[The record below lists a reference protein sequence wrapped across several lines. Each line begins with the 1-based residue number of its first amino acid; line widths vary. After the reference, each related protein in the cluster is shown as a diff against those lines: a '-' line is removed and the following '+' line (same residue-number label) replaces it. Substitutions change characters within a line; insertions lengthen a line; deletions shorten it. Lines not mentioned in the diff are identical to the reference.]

1 MPLLLGSAPNQIS
14 VNSDLGT
21 AAFIDAK
28 QLPVSDPQA
37 AALAPIAN
45 PAFTGNVGI
54 GTSSSTSKLH
64 IRSDTNALSVIGQ
77 IQNRNAGANAGGVI
91 AFINST
97 SDIADN
103 RYAYIGAVTT
113 GADQNSNN
121 LVFATNPNGNASIE
135 RMRITSIGD
144 LGIGTT
150 TPGAKLEVVGDIRIQ
165 STSPRVVFYETDNP
179 TKIWQAGLGGG
190 NFLIV
195 DVLAA
200 TIPLSIAQ
208 GAPNACL
215 TLTATGNVGI
225 GANSTSVSAILDVQ
239 STTKGARMPNM
250 TTTQKN
256 AIASPVAGLMVYDTT
271 LSKMCV
277 FTTVWETITSVA

>member
-1 MPLLLGSAPNQIS
+1 MALLLGSAPNQVS
-14 VNSDLGT
+14 ANSDLGT
-21 AAFIDAK
+21 AAFIDAR
-28 QLPVSDPQA
+28 QLPVSAPQA

-45 PAFTGNVGI
+45 PVFTGNVGI
-54 GTSSSTSKLH
+54 GTS
-64 IRSDTNALSVIGQ
+64 
-77 IQNRNAGANAGGVI
+77 
-91 AFINST
+91 
-97 SDIADN
+97 
-103 RYAYIGAVTT
+103 
-113 GADQNSNN
+113 
-121 LVFATNPNGNASIE
+121 
-135 RMRITSIGD
+135 
-144 LGIGTT
+144 
-150 TPGAKLEVVGDIRIQ
+150 TPSAKLEVVGDIRIQ
-165 STSPRVVFYETDNP
+165 STSPRVVLYETDNP

-215 TLTATGNVGI
+215 AIAATGNVGI
-225 GANSTSVSAILDVQ
+225 GATSTAVSAILDVQ

-277 FTTVWETITSVA
+277 FTTVWETITSAA

>member
-121 LVFATNPNGNASIE
+121 LVFATNPNGNAPIE
-135 RMRITSIGD
+135 RMRI
-144 LGIGTT
+144 
-150 TPGAKLEVVGDIRIQ
+150 
-165 STSPRVVFYETDNP
+165 
-179 TKIWQAGLGGG
+179 
-190 NFLIV
+190 
-195 DVLAA
+195 
-200 TIPLSIAQ
+200 
-208 GAPNACL
+208 
-215 TLTATGNVGI
+215 TATGNVGI
-225 GANSTSVSAILDVQ
+225 GASSTAVSAILDVQ